1 MKKLLI
7 FGLIALLV
15 VVGGF
20 VVLANFF
27 GKSIEERALENM
39 SEWTKSYFYG
49 EGETFSAT
57 ISAGEREADYVMNG
71 KSGKNVDF
79 ALLTLRSSEEMKN
92 RVVKVDIKIGDEIIS
107 AQELELN
114 TLNGTYMAD
123 IERSLTGDETI
134 SVTFV
139 DEALAL
145 ENLSKNF
152 AIDDKK
158 AVEIGVAEL
167 ETQITKCKHG
177 TNLGAECYLRVLDK
191 QENGFDELFWCFT
204 VVNTNGE
211 NFSAVI
217 STKDGKVLAKS
228 EEK

>member
-7 FGLIALLV
+7 FGLIALLF

-27 GKSIEERALENM
+27 GKSTEERVLENM
-39 SEWTKSYFYG
+39 SEWTKSYYYG

-71 KSGKNVDF
+71 ASGKNVDF
-79 ALLTLRSSEEMKN
+79 ALLTFRPNEEMKAK
-92 RVVKVDIKIGDEIIS
+92 VVKVDVNIGDETIS

-114 TLNGTYMAD
+114 AMNGTYMAD
-123 IERSLTGDETI
+123 IERSLTGDEAI
-134 SVTFV
+134 SVTFAEESV
-139 DEALAL
+139 AL

-152 AIDDKK
+152 GVDDKK
-158 AVEIGVAEL
+158 AVEIASQEL
-167 ETQITKCKHG
+167 ETQINKCKHG

-191 QENGFDELFWCFT
+191 QENDFDQLFWCFT
-204 VVNTNGE
+204 VVNKKGE
-211 NFSAVI
+211 NFSIVI
-217 STKDGKVLAKS
+217 STVDGKILAKS
-228 EEK
+228 DEN